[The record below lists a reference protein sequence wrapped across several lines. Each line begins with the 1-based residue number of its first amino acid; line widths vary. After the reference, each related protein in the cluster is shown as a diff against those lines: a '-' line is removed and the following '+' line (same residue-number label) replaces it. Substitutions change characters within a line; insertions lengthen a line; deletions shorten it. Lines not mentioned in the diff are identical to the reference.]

1 MNSAVH
7 DYILSTSRGESRNG
21 SKNVL
26 RLDREILPHLVNPE
40 QVVAY
45 HQKGRK
51 LDQLITVLE
60 KTHRENGSPDNC
72 HAYFLAG
79 YVDLTIRDVEKNYT
93 ISNSATGFSW
103 QGPYDEVIFMDNVE
117 EAVAKATERYQWA
130 DKKLRRL
137 GIRPCFATVPPSVLA
152 DWNEYRLSSGATS
165 FLLHHHHY
173 HDMQSLLN
181 KSCQQINSIICTIN
195 KNNGM
200 ATPLI
205 AGTIMDTRK
214 NKQGQQLE
222 PRVYRNKY
230 YDGVHATDK
239 TLREWS
245 AKFVYAI
252 NTNRTRTDFPPL
264 DAGLGPDFEE
274 LSDEEEMW
282 ERWDELCQDTLKQ
295 IGSKKNKE
303 QERELRD

>member
-26 RLDREILPHLVNPE
+26 RLDREILPHLANPE

-51 LDQLITVLE
+51 LDQLITVVE
-60 KTHRENGSPDNC
+60 KIHRENGSPDNC

-93 ISNSATGFSW
+93 ISNSATGFYW

-117 EAVAKATERYQWA
+117 EAVAKATERYQWV
-130 DKKLRRL
+130 DQKLRRL

-173 HDMQSLLN
+173 RDMQSLLN
-181 KSCQQINSIICTIN
+181 KSCQQINSIICTVN

-205 AGTIMDTRK
+205 AGTIMDTRR

-239 TLREWS
+239 TLREWV
-245 AKFVYAI
+245 AKFSYAI
-252 NTNRTRTDFPPL
+252 NNNRAKTVFPALDF
-264 DAGLGPDFEE
+264 DLGPNLDGT
-274 LSDEEEMW
+274 SDEEEMW
-282 ERWDELCQDTLKQ
+282 GRWDELCQETLNKL
-295 IGSKKNKE
+295 GSNKDKKRE
-303 QERELRD
+303 GELRD